1 MIRWKPIVQTKNCDK
16 QLQEIKQVVLIG
28 IRILAILL
36 LLFLLNGCT
45 KTEIRYVEMDKE
57 SINCIETINTP
68 EDMLECL
75 NEYSVKY

>member
-1 MIRWKPIVQTKNCDK
+1 MIRWKPIGQTENCEK

-28 IRILAILL
+28 IRILGILL
-36 LLFLLNGCT
+36 LLFILNACT
-45 KTEIRYVEMDKE
+45 RTEIRYVEMDRE
-57 SINCIETINTP
+57 FINCIEELETP

>member
-1 MIRWKPIVQTKNCDK
+1 MIKWKPIGQTENYEK

-28 IRILAILL
+28 VRILAILL

-45 KTEIRYVEMDKE
+45 KTEIRYVEMDRE
-57 SINCIETINTP
+57 FINCIEVLETP